1 VAVPRADAG
10 RVRWWKTDRV
20 MLSAVT
26 AQLDKTWRAALL
38 PALIVIIWSGV
49 TEGGLVS
56 SYLLPPPTVVLAA
69 AWDFIV
75 GGGSNQA
82 YSGTFIM
89 HFLASLRRVL
99 GGFCLGAAVGV
110 PLGIVLGYNRRFARF
125 VEPTLLL
132 TRSIPG
138 ICWLPLALIWFG
150 IGTPASIFLI
160 FLGSFYAILIA
171 TVQGVKYVDPILLR
185 AARSLG
191 ASERQLLHTVI
202 LPAAFPSILSGLRIG
217 IAYSWIYMV
226 LGEFTGVNLGLG
238 ATLLQSRET
247 LNTELTMA
255 LMIII
260 GVLGVLTDWPLLLI
274 MRKIFR
280 MDVR

>member
-1 VAVPRADAG
+1 MATQALGTPAGAASGPRAGA
-10 RVRWWKTDRV
+10 
-20 MLSAVT
+20 
-26 AQLDKTWRAALL
+26 WRARLAFLWRASLL
-38 PALIVIIWSGV
+38 PLVVIAIWSGV
-49 TEGGLVS
+49 TDSGLVPK
-56 SYLLPPPTVVLAA
+56 YILPSPAQVIAA
-69 AWDFIV
+69 GWDFVV
-75 GGGSNQA
+75 GGHSAQA
-82 YSGTFIM
+82 YSGAFLV
-89 HFLASLRRVL
+89 HFWASLKRVM
-99 GGFCLGAAVGV
+99 GGFALGAGV
-110 PLGIVLGYNRRFARF
+110 AIPLGIVLGHNRRVA
-125 VEPTLLL
+125 VYIEPALQL

-160 FLGSFYAILIA
+160 SLGSFYAVLIS
-171 TVQGVKYVDPILLR
+171 TVQGVKYVDPILMR

-191 ASERQLLHTVI
+191 ASERSILYTVI

-217 IAYSWIYMV
+217 LAYSWIYMV

-247 LNTELTMA
+247 LNTELIMA

-260 GVLGVLTDWPLLLI
+260 GLLGVLTDWPMLLV
-274 MRKIFR
+274 MRKVFR

>member
-1 VAVPRADAG
+1 MWRARASF
-10 RVRWWKTDRV
+10 
-20 MLSAVT
+20 L
-26 AQLDKTWRAALL
+26 WRAALL
-38 PALIVIIWSGV
+38 PLAIIAVWSAVTDSGLIPKYI
-49 TEGGLVS
+49 
-56 SYLLPPPTVVLAA
+56 LPSPGQVLAA
-69 AWDFIV
+69 GWDFMI
-75 GGGSNQA
+75 GGNSAQA
-82 YSGTFIM
+82 YSGA
-89 HFLASLRRVL
+89 FLAHFWASLKRVA
-99 GGFCLGAAVGV
+99 GGFALGAGLAI
-110 PLGIVLGYNRRFARF
+110 PLGIVLGHNRQLAVFI
-125 VEPTLLL
+125 EPTLQL

-160 FLGSFYAILIA
+160 SLGSFYAVLIS
-171 TVQGVKYVDPILLR
+171 TVQGVKYVDPILIR

-191 ASERQLLHTVI
+191 ASERSILYTVI

-217 IAYSWIYMV
+217 LAYSWIYMV

-247 LNTELTMA
+247 LNTELIMA

-260 GVLGVLTDWPLLLI
+260 GLLGVLTDWPMLLV
-274 MRKIFR
+274 MRKVFR

>member
-1 VAVPRADAG
+1 VTTPGQVTAGVSETRAPNGLSDRLG
-10 RVRWWKTDRV
+10 RV
-20 MLSAVT
+20 
-26 AQLDKTWRAALL
+26 WRASIL
-38 PALIVIIWSGV
+38 PLAILAIWSAI
-49 TEGGLVS
+49 TDGGWVPK
-56 SYLLPPPTVVLAA
+56 YLLPSPGQVVAA

-75 GGGSNQA
+75 GGSSAQA
-82 YSGTFIM
+82 YSGTFLV
-89 HFLASLRRVL
+89 HFWASFQRVM
-99 GGFCLGAAVGV
+99 GGFALGAGLAI
-110 PLGIVLGYNRRFARF
+110 PLGIVLGYNRRIAAYI
-125 VEPTLLL
+125 EPMLQL

-160 FLGSFYAILIA
+160 SLGSFYAVLIS
-171 TVQGVKYVDPILLR
+171 TVQGVKYVDPVLMR

-191 ASERQLLHTVI
+191 ASERSILYTVV
-202 LPAAFPSILSGLRIG
+202 LPAAFPAILSGLRIG
-217 IAYSWIYMV
+217 LAYSWIYMV

-247 LNTELTMA
+247 LNTELIMA

-260 GVLGVLTDWPLLLI
+260 GLLGVLTDWPMLVV
-274 MRKIFR
+274 MRKVFR